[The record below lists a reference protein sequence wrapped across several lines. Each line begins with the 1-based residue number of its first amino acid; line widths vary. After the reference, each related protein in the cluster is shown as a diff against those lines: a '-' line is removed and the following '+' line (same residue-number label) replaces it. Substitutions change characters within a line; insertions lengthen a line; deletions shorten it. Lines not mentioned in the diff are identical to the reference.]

1 MCLRKEQPLQIAV
14 QDAAG
19 FSPFSLA
26 LVRGHRELASI
37 ALEVATAQY
46 QPAENEAK
54 YRYRLRG
61 AEDGEVY
68 SDVSA
73 ESDTDDDRMVLKQ
86 IVDDQFTVGDD
97 TALADNVKSKIS
109 PLTILE
115 WDVELWRT
123 HKGSSTDKEYPL
135 YVTHHHIERHQ
146 KSSWAYFNE
155 ALNDTRRGCKE
166 SLIRRAVTKN
176 DLPLLKFILRTG
188 MDLMALKADQDDS
201 RIYQINSKEFEQAV
215 QLGHTDLVAE
225 IIKVTGAAVPL
236 QKMVSSSGV
245 VLDEVPRY
253 YQGLSVYGKKRKD
266 WAEKDAP
273 RKEKATESEHS
284 PILRAIMIGNMKS
297 VEYFL
302 SDAPLHRYQGFVRTF
317 HDDKRIQSL
326 TQAECGTDKA
336 LSSWLGT
343 RADLALHMAVMAPS
357 KRNGK
362 TPLLEYI
369 LRAFPATMDAK
380 SKAEGNTPLQLAF
393 QLSRLT
399 ETKALIEAGAN
410 QATRN
415 HVGENI
421 LHTVMT
427 SSYLADPRF
436 LPQVFKMLE
445 PKLIQPLLLEKCSSP
460 QPGSLTPLVLYLQSG
475 TDEAVLNII
484 LERSKGKDL
493 EILNGAGDYILH
505 TLVRKRNEQL
515 VEFLVKYRPAMLYW
529 ENATGMTPIDVAETQ
544 YLRSLIESP
553 PKLYTNNHYKIEIK
567 PESHFATKSEEKN
580 DEQKRIEEILDVSE
594 EDLKDKG
601 AAWRMDRLLKKL
613 AEKYPGSRRL
623 VSVIE
628 ANEVARR
635 LASEQQKQNA
645 ETRRRERLGL
655 KASRGYDGRWDD
667 YYDAYGSRK
676 PNKGEDEVSMWKGE
690 SDAGGVKWDLARW
703 ELEIMREAGGDVDE
717 KVKEEV
723 QRKWG
728 LQGGRIGEEPEAV
741 EAEGESL
748 LG

>member
-1 MCLRKEQPLQIAV
+1 MSSE
-14 QDAAG
+14 
-19 FSPFSLA
+19 
-26 LVRGHRELASI
+26 
-37 ALEVATAQY
+37 
-46 QPAENEAK
+46 
-54 YRYRLRG
+54 
-61 AEDGEVY
+61 
-68 SDVSA
+68 SDV
-73 ESDTDDDRMVLKQ
+73 DGHRMVLKQ
-86 IVDDQFTVGDD
+86 IVDDQFTVDD
-97 TALADNVKSKIS
+97 VTALADNVKSKIS
-109 PLTILE
+109 PLTMLG
-115 WDVELWRT
+115 WDVELWRAQ
-123 HKGSSTDKEYPL
+123 KGSTHDKEYPL
-135 YVTHHHIERHQ
+135 HVTDYHIGRHQ
-146 KSSWAYFNE
+146 KTSWTYFNE
-155 ALNDTRRGCKE
+155 ALNDSRRFCKE

-201 RIYQINSKEFEQAV
+201 KIYQINSQEFEQAL
-215 QLGHTDLVAE
+215 QQGHTDLVAE

-236 QKMVSSSGV
+236 QKMVQSSGV

-266 WAEKDAP
+266 WAERDAP
-273 RKEKATESEHS
+273 RREKATESEHS

-302 SDAPLHRYQGFVRTF
+302 SDAPLHRYQEFVRTF

-326 TQAECGTDKA
+326 AQAEGGIDKA

-343 RADLALHMAVMAPS
+343 RSDLALHMAVMAPS
-357 KRNGK
+357 KRNGA

-369 LRAFPATMDAK
+369 LRVFPPTLDVK

-393 QLSRLT
+393 ELSRLT
-399 ETKALIEAGAN
+399 EAKALIKAGAN

-427 SSYLADPRF
+427 SSYLANPKF

-460 QPGSLTPLVLYLQSG
+460 QPGSLTPLALYLQNG
-475 TDEAVLNII
+475 NDEAVLNII
-484 LERSKGKDL
+484 LERSEGKDL

-505 TLVRKRNEQL
+505 TLVRKRNERL

-544 YLRSLIESP
+544 YLRGVIESP
-553 PKLYTNNHYKIEIK
+553 PKLTTNTHYKIESE
-567 PESHFATKSEEKN
+567 PESHFATRHKEKN
-580 DEQKRIEEILDVSE
+580 GGQKRIEEILDVSE
-594 EDLKDKG
+594 EDLKDKC

-635 LASEQQKQNA
+635 LAGEQQKQNA

-655 KASRGYDGRWDD
+655 NAGRGYDGRWDD
-667 YYDAYGSRK
+667 HDDANGNPK
-676 PNKGEDEVSMWKGE
+676 PNKGEDEVSIWKGE
-690 SDAGGVKWDLARW
+690 SDADGVKWDLARW
-703 ELEIMREAGGDVDE
+703 ELKIMREAGEDVDE
-717 KVKEEV
+717 KMKEEM
-723 QRKWG
+723 QKKWG
-728 LQGGRIGEEPEAV
+728 LRGGRIGEEPQAV

>member
-1 MCLRKEQPLQIAV
+1 MCLRKEQPLQVAV

-19 FSPFSLA
+19 FSPFSLG
-26 LVRGHRELASI
+26 LVRGHREIASV
-37 ALEVATAQY
+37 ALEIATAQY
-46 QPAENEAK
+46 QPANNEAK

-61 AEDGEVY
+61 ADDEEVY
-68 SDVSA
+68 SGVSS
-73 ESDTDDDRMVLKQ
+73 ESGFDDDRMVLKQ
-86 IVDDQFTVGDD
+86 IVDDQFTVDD
-97 TALADNVKSKIS
+97 ITALADNVKSKIS
-109 PLTILE
+109 PLTMLE
-115 WDVELWRT
+115 WDVELWRAQ
-123 HKGSSTDKEYPL
+123 KGRAHDKEYPL
-135 YVTHHHIERHQ
+135 HVVDYHIGRQQ
-146 KSSWAYFNE
+146 KSSWAYFHE
-155 ALNDTRRGCKE
+155 ALDHSRRFCKE
-166 SLIRRAVTKN
+166 SLLRRAVAKN
-176 DLPLLKFILRTG
+176 DLPLLRYILRTG
-188 MDLMALKADQDDS
+188 MELIALKADQDDS

-215 QLGHTDLVAE
+215 QQGHTDIVAE

-236 QKMVSSSGV
+236 QKMVQSSGV

-253 YQGLSVYGKKRKD
+253 YQGLSVHGKKRKD
-266 WAEKDAP
+266 WAERNAP
-273 RKEKATESEHS
+273 RREKATESEHS

-302 SDAPLHRYQGFVRTF
+302 SDAPLHRYQEFVRTF
-317 HDDKRIQSL
+317 HDNKRIQSL
-326 TQAECGTDKA
+326 VQAEGGIDKA
-336 LSSWLGT
+336 LSNWLGT

-357 KRNGK
+357 RRNGK

-369 LRAFPATMDAK
+369 LRVYPATKDAK
-380 SKAEGNTPLQLAF
+380 SKAEGDTPLQLAF

-399 ETKALIEAGAN
+399 EAKALVEAGAN

-415 HVGENI
+415 HIGENI

-436 LPQVFKMLE
+436 LPQVFNMLE

-460 QPGSLTPLVLYLQSG
+460 QPGSLTPLALYLRSG
-475 TDEAVLNII
+475 KDETVLKII
-484 LERSKGKDL
+484 LERSEGKDL
-493 EILNGAGDYILH
+493 EILNGAGDYIIH
-505 TLVRKRNEQL
+505 TLVKQKNEQL

-529 ENATGMTPIDVAETQ
+529 ENATGSTPIDVAETQ

-553 PKLYTNNHYKIEIK
+553 PKLSTNNYHKLEAE
-567 PESHFATKSEEKN
+567 PESHFATKSKGK
-580 DEQKRIEEILDVSE
+580 DDGQKRIQEILDVSE
-594 EDLKDKG
+594 EDLKAKS

-635 LASEQQKQNA
+635 LAGEQQKQNA
-645 ETRRRERLGL
+645 ENRRREALYL
-655 KASRGYDGRWDD
+655 SASRGYDDGGWDE
-667 YYDAYGSRK
+667 YYDAHR
-676 PNKGEDEVSMWKGE
+676 PNKGEDEVSMWKKE

-703 ELEIMREAGGDVDE
+703 ELEIMREAGRDVDE
-717 KVKEEV
+717 NVKKEV
-723 QRKWG
+723 RRKWG
-728 LQGGRIGEEPEAV
+728 LQGAVIGEEPEAL